1 MLVEDSAAFVERLEV
16 PTEDNGKLRRRLA
29 RAELEV
35 VSARWEVQLA
45 ESAAL
50 ELQRRIGGEGSA
62 RVGRSLE
69 RELGAISKH
78 LHAKQ
83 DELATS
89 TTRLDRLEA
98 RTREYRAR
106 RQPYVAF
113 RLHSAGH
120 HVDCSERRFGRL
132 AATQLVRPVFVL
144 ESEGRA
150 WWWYL
155 NRCWWDDG
163 SLRRRQ
169 LQDVVL
175 LESDALARARIA
187 IQGETE
193 GDERLPIPDSLH
205 LSIWSRDRGRC
216 VDCGSAERVNFD
228 RIIATSTRRSETPRN
243 FELRCQACR
252 SRRDHNEGRTRIGR
266 VAWMQCRIDSS
277 AEPKPLRRFGDEHG

>member
-16 PTEDNGKLRRRLA
+16 PTEGSDKLRRRLA
-29 RAELEV
+29 RAQLEV
-35 VSARWEVQLA
+35 ISARWEVHLA
-45 ESAAL
+45 ESAVL
-50 ELQRRIGGEGSA
+50 ELERRIGGAGST
-62 RVGRSLE
+62 RLGRSLE

-98 RTREYRAR
+98 KSREDRAR
-106 RQPYVAF
+106 HQPYVAF

-120 HVDCSERRFGRL
+120 HVDCSERRFGGL
-132 AATQLVRPVFVL
+132 AATQLARPVFVL
-144 ESEGRA
+144 EREGRA

-163 SLRRRQ
+163 NLRRRQ
-169 LQDVVL
+169 LQDLVL
-175 LESDALARARIA
+175 RRDLQRMLQSDALARARIA
-187 IQGETE
+187 VLGETE
-193 GDERLPIPDSLH
+193 GGEGLPIPDSLH

-216 VDCGSAERVNFD
+216 VDCGSPERVNFD

-243 FELRCQACR
+243 FELRCQTCR
-252 SRRDHNEGRTRIGR
+252 ERRDHNEGRARISR
-266 VAWMQCRIDSS
+266 ARADAVPYRQ
-277 AEPKPLRRFGDEHG
+277 FG

>member
-16 PTEDNGKLRRRLA
+16 PTEGSDKLRRRLA

-35 VSARWEVQLA
+35 VSARWEVHLA
-45 ESAAL
+45 ESAVL
-50 ELQRRIGGEGSA
+50 ELERRIASEGST
-62 RVGRSLE
+62 RLRRSLE
-69 RELGAISKH
+69 RELGAIGKH

-83 DELATS
+83 DELAMS

-98 RTREYRAR
+98 KCRAYRAR

-120 HVDCSERRFGRL
+120 HVDCSERRFGSL
-132 AATQLVRPVFVL
+132 AARQLDRPVFVL
-144 ESEGRA
+144 ERDGRA

-163 SLRRRQ
+163 NLRRRQ
-169 LQDVVL
+169 LEGLVL
-175 LESDALARARIA
+175 RRDLQRMLESDALARARIA
-187 IQGETE
+187 VLGETE
-193 GDERLPIPDSLH
+193 GHERLPIPDSLH

-228 RIIATSTRRSETPRN
+228 RIIATPTRRSETPRN
-243 FELRCQACR
+243 FELRCQTCR
-252 SRRDHNEGRTRIGR
+252 DRRDHNEGRARISRAR
-266 VAWMQCRIDSS
+266 VDAV
-277 AEPKPLRRFGDEHG
+277 PY